1 MKKIAIVALVLI
13 AALTL
18 SACSSITKFSQI
30 NPDDYIELG
39 NYEGL
44 KFQDRSTEATDFAV
58 QTELN
63 AAMSELG
70 YSTMTYNNTQEG
82 GTVKINDILDID
94 YKGMKDGVAF
104 EGGTAE
110 GAELTIGSGTFIP
123 GFEEQLVGVNVGETV
138 KINLTFPA
146 QYQSA
151 ELAGQDV
158 VFQVTVN
165 AINGKVEYPELT
177 DKIAKEI
184 DKDVSSAEELLQ
196 KTKESL
202 EESNKDEVDKLKKSR
217 LWNQVYEG
225 CTFKKDL
232 PDSLLKPYIDSVR
245 ATYETQ
251 AKQYNYASLD
261 AMLEASKVSKKDFEE
276 SMKIQGEAQAIN
288 VLIGYAIAK
297 AEGYTLSEEDFN
309 ESAKKYATAYG
320 YSDPSTYI
328 NAKGRSLLEEQF
340 VLDYAVAKIIEKA
353 DITPAA

>member
-1 MKKIAIVALVLI
+1 MKKIALIALALI

-18 SACSSITKFSQI
+18 SACGSTATFAEID
-30 NPDDYIELG
+30 PDTYVTLG
-39 NYEGL
+39 NYKNL
-44 KFQDRSTEATDFAV
+44 KFQDRKTEATDFAV
-58 QTELN
+58 ETELN

-70 YSTMTYNNTQEG
+70 YSTQHYDNTQEG
-82 GTVKINDILDID
+82 GTVKINDILNID

-110 GAELTIGSGTFIP
+110 GAELTIGSGAFIP

-138 KINLTFPA
+138 NINLTFPA

-165 AINGKVEYPELT
+165 AITGKAEYPELT
-177 DKIAKEI
+177 DKIAQEI
-184 DKDVSSAEELLQ
+184 DKEVKTADELRK
-196 KTKESL
+196 KTKESV
-202 EESNKDEVDKLKKSR
+202 EASNKSEVEMLKKST
-217 LWNQVYEG
+217 LWNQVFEN
-225 CTFKKDL
+225 CTFEKDL
-232 PDSLLKPYIDSVR
+232 PASLLKPYIASCR
-245 ATYETQ
+245 ATYETM
-251 AKQYNYASLD
+251 AKQYNYDSLD
-261 AMLEASKVSKKDFEE
+261 KMLEASSVSKEDFEA
-276 SMKIQGEAQAIN
+276 SLKIEGEMQAKN

-328 NAKGRSLLEEQF
+328 NAKGRPMLEDQF
-340 VLDYAVAKIIEKA
+340 VLDYAVALIIEKA
-353 DITPAA
+353 DITPAK

>member
-1 MKKIAIVALVLI
+1 MKKIAILALVLI

-18 SACSSITKFSQI
+18 SACGSSTAFSKI
-30 NPDDYIELG
+30 DPDDYVTIG
-39 NYEGL
+39 NYKGL
-44 KFQDRSTEATDFAV
+44 KFQDRPTEATDFAV

-70 YSTMTYNNTQEG
+70 YSTMMYDNTQEG

-94 YKGMKDGVAF
+94 YTGLKDGVAF
-104 EGGTAE
+104 DGGTAE
-110 GAELTIGSGTFIP
+110 GYELVIGSGTFIP
-123 GFEEQLVGVNVGETV
+123 GYEEQLVGVNVGETV

-158 VFQVTVN
+158 VFHVTVN
-165 AINGKVEYPELT
+165 AITGKVDYPELT

-184 DKDVSSAEELLQ
+184 DKDVSSAEELLK
-196 KTKESL
+196 KTKESVT
-202 EESNKDEVDKLKKSR
+202 ESNKDEVEKLKKSR
-217 LWNQVYEG
+217 LWNQVFEG

-232 PDSLLKPYIDSVR
+232 PASLLKPYIKAVR
-245 ATYETQ
+245 ASYEAM
-251 AKQYNYASLD
+251 AKQYNYDSVD
-261 AMLEASKVSKKDFEE
+261 KMLEASKVSKKDFEA
-276 SMKIQGEAQAIN
+276 SLKIEGEAQAKN

-328 NAKGRSLLEEQF
+328 NAKGRQMLEDQF

>member
-18 SACSSITKFSQI
+18 SACNSVTAFSQI
-30 NPDDYIELG
+30 DPETYVTIG
-39 NYEGL
+39 NYKGL

-58 QTELN
+58 QMELN
-63 AAMSELG
+63 AAMNELG
-70 YSTMTYNNTQEG
+70 YSTMMYNNTQEG
-82 GTVKINDILDID
+82 GTVQINDIVDID
-94 YKGMKDGVAF
+94 YMGMKDGVAF
-104 EGGTAE
+104 DGGTAE
-110 GAELTIGSGTFIP
+110 GYELTIGSGTFIN

-158 VFQVTVN
+158 VFQVTIN

-196 KTKESL
+196 KTKESV
-202 EESNKDEVDKLKKSR
+202 EQSNKDEVEKLKKSR
-217 LWNQVYEG
+217 LWNKVYEG

-232 PDSLLKPYIDSVR
+232 PDSLLKPYIEACR
-245 ATYETQ
+245 TAYEAR
-251 AKQYNYASLD
+251 AKQYGYNTLD
-261 AMLEASKVSKKDFEE
+261 ELLEASKVSKKDFEA
-276 SMKIQGEAQAIN
+276 SLKIEGETQAIN

-340 VLDYAVAKIIEKA
+340 VLDYAVAKIIEEA